1 MSKKVRPR
9 LTAAE
14 KLVLVK
20 ERLAKSLAKAEESL
34 RKAEERLT
42 KAKERLARIQAETP
56 HKLRLAE
63 LAVEVGE
70 HRDALKKLR
79 PAPKEAPPQAAKK
92 GAPAGSVTTECGEL
106 RELTKE
112 AVGVIKTVI
121 GRKRKGILAPL
132 DGAEAQSLLTALD
145 EKGNVGDSFTVTL
158 KGRKSALQFTVVAEG
173 LEFRS
178 A

>member
-14 KLVLVK
+14 KLLLVK
-20 ERLAKSLAKAEESL
+20 ERQAKALAKAEESL

-42 KAKERLARIQAETP
+42 KAKERLRRIQAETP

-63 LAVEVGE
+63 LAVEVAE

-79 PAPKEAPPQAAKK
+79 PPKPQEEAPPRAAKK
-92 GAPAGSVTTECGEL
+92 GSVTTQSGEV
-106 RELTKE
+106 RELSRE
-112 AVGVIKTVI
+112 AVRVVRTVL

-132 DGAEAQSLLTALD
+132 DGAEAQSLLSALD

-158 KGRKSALQFTVVAEG
+158 KGRKAALQFTVVAEG
-173 LEFRS
+173 LEFLS
-178 A
+178 L